1 MITFDFGYID
11 GTKAGQDIIANDLA
25 LNKEHSYQTNVLPFK
40 NAYEA
45 QRFQLETSLDP
56 NRFRNE
62 RQTLDQAFELNPLVH
77 RNNMQ
82 QANLEYSIN
91 PTRYS
96 AESAGLN
103 KNIAY
108 DKADTGMVNAYTVA
122 KTSEYGANTAK
133 NQEAAMTSTANMKY
147 IPQERDMVAI
157 QRVLAHEG
165 EVPRLQE
172 LAATNREAFELFN
185 SYKDLRATMHDINRQ
200 YIALEQKAQ
209 QNTLTSGE
217 AEQMIKLAE
226 QLRVGDMQLQQYSHQ
241 IQQNALMGA
250 RNSGLLGSIVTNATN
265 LAVQQAAANNAATAN
280 TIGAQNITNTIDATN
295 LANGTAERVAT
306 AQNGAN
312 MATAL
317 AAAEQT
323 KVAAATTATNT
334 EAANKKLLIEKKAKV
349 LGDIDN
355 GLFTGRLAQDQASA
369 MFASEFPKLS
379 LDTSTGSPIVFD
391 KKGNGYSFSTFYN
404 YAKQNAAHDLNS
416 LAPKLQSAE
425 QQAQMAKDHA
435 ALVSKAVDL
444 VTKTVSGKQEV
455 TSEEVVASLVG
466 AIGQESLQ
474 AAGASTNVDM
484 ESMLSAIGGAGKR
497 MTPEQ
502 AMQLANQLIQQFS
515 PYNLANTQ
523 AAAMPKP
530 EYERRADGSIVRI
543 QELVVNP
550 QPPAD
555 TALPIAP
562 APQAAPVTTPAPQA
576 ARPATQTT
584 IANAFNQQ
592 QRW

>member
-11 GTKAGQDIIANDLA
+11 GTKAGQDIISNDLA
-25 LNKEHSYQTNVLPFK
+25 LNKEYDYQTNVMPFK

-62 RQTLDQAFELNPLVH
+62 RQTLDQAFELNPLAH

-82 QANLEYSIN
+82 RANLEYNLN

-96 AESAGLN
+96 AEVFGLN
-103 KNIAY
+103 RNITQ
-108 DKADTGMVNAYTVA
+108 D
-122 KTSEYGANTAK
+122 
-133 NQEAAMTSTANMKY
+133 QEAAMTSAANMKY
-147 IPQERDMVAI
+147 IPQERDMLATR
-157 QRVLAHEG
+157 RVLEHEG

-185 SYKDLRATMHDINRQ
+185 NYKDLRAAMHDINRQ

-217 AEQMIKLAE
+217 AEQMIQLAE
-226 QLRVGDMQLQQYSHQ
+226 QLRVGDIQLQQYSRQ

-265 LAVQQAAANNAATAN
+265 LAVQQAAANNVDMAN
-280 TIGAQNITNTIDATN
+280 ALGAQTITNNINATN
-295 LANGTAERVAT
+295 LANGTAQRVAT
-306 AQNGAN
+306 AQNDAN

-323 KVAAATTATNT
+323 KVTAATTAETT
-334 EAANKKLLIEKKAKV
+334 AAATQKLLIEKKAKV
-349 LGDIDN
+349 LGDIEN
-355 GLFTGRLAQDQASA
+355 GLFTGRLTSDQASA

-379 LDTSTGSPIVFD
+379 LDTSTGRPIVFD
-391 KKGNGYSFSTFYN
+391 KKGDGYSFGTFYN

-416 LAPKLQSAE
+416 LAPKLQSPE

-444 VTKTVSGKQEV
+444 VTKMVSGKQEV
-455 TSEEVVASLVG
+455 TSDEVVASIVG
-466 AIGQESLQ
+466 ALGKDALQ
-474 AAGASTNVDM
+474 VAGASITAGTDVEAMITNAVG
-484 ESMLSAIGGAGKR
+484 SGRR
-497 MTPEQ
+497 MTPDQ
-502 AMQLANQLIQQFS
+502 AIQLANQLIQQFS
-515 PYNLANTQ
+515 PYNIANTQ

-530 EYERRADGSIVRI
+530 EYERRADGSIVRL

-550 QPPAD
+550 QPPA
-555 TALPIAP
+555 TAALPVAP
-562 APQAAPVTTPAPQA
+562 TAAPTPQV
-576 ARPATQTT
+576 ARPMTRIPEVSQGAH
-584 IANAFNQQ
+584 
-592 QRW
+592 